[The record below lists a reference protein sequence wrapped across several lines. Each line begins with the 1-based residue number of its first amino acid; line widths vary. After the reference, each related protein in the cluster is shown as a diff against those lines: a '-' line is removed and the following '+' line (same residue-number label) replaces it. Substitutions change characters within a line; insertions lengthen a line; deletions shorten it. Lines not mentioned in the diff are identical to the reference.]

1 MVIQLEEFYKLRE
14 LLKDF
19 MPLISRIDKNVDKMY
34 RDIEGKYERDSR
46 DEI

>member
-1 MVIQLEEFYKLRE
+1 VIQLEEFYNLRE

-34 RDIEGKYERDSR
+34 RDIEGEYERDPR
-46 DEI
+46 DGI